1 MVLRCRMTPQAMKA
15 TPERDSL
22 LSRLSPREVEVLT
35 FIVEGK
41 TAREIAEAI
50 GVKPTSIQTYRT
62 RIMTKLE
69 ARNIVDLVRL
79 SIRVG
84 LIHA

>member
-1 MVLRCRMTPQAMKA
+1 MTSEAMNA

-22 LSRLSPREVEVLT
+22 LSRLSPREIEVLT

-41 TAREIAEAI
+41 TAREIAKVI

-79 SIRVG
+79 SIRLG